1 MKKVLFAFVL
11 TLAVCACSSNNG
23 TYDICYVDFTDE
35 EKALFEQEIG
45 VNDKLYLADLAE
57 KYKVSDGSIIN
68 VIKLDSLST
77 LDDIFDLDK
86 KIATVTLNLLNEDK
100 ALGLNDEVIKN
111 IMNQPYTIV
120 NDFSCAG
127 MYYDFGAI
135 TATYVL
141 FGDEVSYTSW
151 PLSTATVTE
160 WTKERKAEAEY
171 KDKSETDLR
180 ALLHIIQISRG
191 EYPGFYSG
199 ITKTLSTGQ
208 KVRIN
213 FTAEL
218 K

>member
-57 KYKVSDGSIIN
+57 KYKVSNRNIIN
-68 VIKLDSLST
+68 VIKLDSTAT
-77 LDDIFDLDK
+77 LDNIFDFDK
-86 KIATVTLNLLNEDK
+86 KIASVSFNLVSQESGLGLNED
-100 ALGLNDEVIKN
+100 AIKN
-111 IMNQPYTIV
+111 LVNQPYTIV

-160 WTKERKAEAEY
+160 WTKARKAEAEY

-180 ALLHIIQISRG
+180 AMLHIIQISRG

>member
-23 TYDICYVDFTDE
+23 TYDISYVDFTDE

-57 KYKVSDGSIIN
+57 KYKVSDKNIIN

-100 ALGLNDEVIKN
+100 ALGLDDEVIKN

-120 NDFSCAG
+120 NDRSCAG
-127 MYYDFGAI
+127 MYYDMGHMTI
-135 TATYVL
+135 TYML

-151 PLSTATVTE
+151 PLNKASITE
-160 WTKERKAEAEY
+160 WTKARRSESEY

-180 ALLHIIQISRG
+180 VLLHLLQISRS

-213 FTAEL
+213 FTAV
-218 K
+218 KK